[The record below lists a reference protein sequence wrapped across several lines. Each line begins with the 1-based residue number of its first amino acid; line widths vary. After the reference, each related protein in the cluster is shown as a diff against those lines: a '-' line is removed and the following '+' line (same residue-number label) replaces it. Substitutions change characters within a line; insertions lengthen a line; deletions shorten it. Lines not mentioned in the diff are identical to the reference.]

1 AVLSK
6 DPAPIGGLSG
16 GVPPGLHGIV
26 RRSLE
31 KRPEDRF
38 SSAHDLALA
47 LNAIAAALVTGRAP
61 DGLPAKSIVV
71 LPFENLSPDPENAFF
86 ADGLTEEL
94 IADLS
99 KVRTLRVISR
109 TSAML
114 LKGSKKDVPTIAR
127 ELNVRY
133 VLEGS
138 VRRAGNSLRI
148 TAQLIDA
155 ASDAHLWA
163 EKYGGTLD
171 DVFAIQERVSGSIVD
186 ALRLA
191 LTADEKQRLT
201 GRLIPDFR
209 AFDLYLRAHQE
220 AYRVTESALDHA
232 TQLARQALEI
242 VGPNALLFSLL
253 AEIEFIC
260 HDQGIH
266 RDEESLRRGEAWAKK
281 ALELDPETAAA
292 FRALG
297 AIEARRGDMVRAIRD
312 LRRANELQVSGETLF
327 FLAWRCSEVGKMAEA
342 RRYATEAVS
351 VDPLLWLCRW
361 SYAWVALLDGDFE
374 AALRRWRDP
383 ADLVAEAP
391 IQTYFSA
398 IFSVY
403 GGRMDEACD
412 FFGQVVDAGVPVLSM
427 VSAALR
433 ALFRRD
439 KDAAAAFLGNQALRD
454 SAMLDKE
461 LSWWLAAGC
470 SFVGETDEALHWLA
484 NSIDLGFTNHHF
496 FSAID
501 PFLAKIRGDARFEA
515 LIERAREKQQAFD
528 V

>member
-1 AVLSK
+1 
-6 DPAPIGGLSG
+6 
-16 GVPPGLHGIV
+16 
-26 RRSLE
+26 
-31 KRPEDRF
+31 
-38 SSAHDLALA
+38 
-47 LNAIAAALVTGRAP
+47 
-61 DGLPAKSIVV
+61 
-71 LPFENLSPDPENAFF
+71 
-86 ADGLTEEL
+86 
-94 IADLS
+94 
-99 KVRTLRVISR
+99 
-109 TSAML
+109 
-114 LKGSKKDVPTIAR
+114 
-127 ELNVRY
+127 
-133 VLEGS
+133 
-138 VRRAGNSLRI
+138 
-148 TAQLIDA
+148 
-155 ASDAHLWA
+155 
-163 EKYGGTLD
+163 
-171 DVFAIQERVSGSIVD
+171 
-186 ALRLA
+186 
-191 LTADEKQRLT
+191 
-201 GRLIPDFR
+201 
-209 AFDLYLRAHQE
+209 
-220 AYRVTESALDHA
+220 
-232 TQLARQALEI
+232 
-242 VGPNALLFSLL
+242 
-253 AEIEFIC
+253 
-260 HDQGIH
+260 
-266 RDEESLRRGEAWAKK
+266 
-281 ALELDPETAAA
+281 
-292 FRALG
+292 
-297 AIEARRGDMVRAIRD
+297 VRAIRD

-427 VSAALR
+427 VSAARR